1 MLAQTPETTTALEV
15 NLQHRRKCPKSTHA
29 RILAGTRIPFR
40 LSVLLGTLICL
51 GLTACAG
58 TAKGVRKSS
67 MDTGQTTLPASRVNA
82 LVDLPG
88 AMIVI
93 RYPAVVLEEAEESYY
108 RAYVD
113 QSIGGDVSIT
123 HQHRKDT
130 RHLAR
135 SVIAKSSYFAMSLYA
150 ELRDILP
157 ANKVLLSPHLIYR
170 GASGASSRPLLA
182 SEEVPSAIVIDF
194 NIYTF
199 PDASQLMDSP
209 PITLG
214 DVVTPMFVIHG
225 DIWTQAP
232 SFGLL
237 LASEHLMDSSWE
249 LSVTQASQQADS
261 LLSGYS
267 DSFNRPLDFVFFL
280 ESRQK
285 APLAIPQ
292 KGATGGSRG
301 GAGDVMAVGN
311 YPLEKIRMDAAL
323 VAGLDDA
330 GLSDPFAVA
339 FVKNAA
345 QRVIAEL
352 QSLDINRSTF
362 MSRYRAYARFDPEL
376 ATAFLAQAE
385 GEEFRSRLELAQA
398 VIDAEV
404 KFLTAQSERMFRGTY
419 FGEFGKSIR
428 SLIAAEYG
436 VLEKRREL
444 ARLQNLTTALTV
456 ATLAGTGYAVGSVG
470 SGVASA
476 IPWAGAAATLGFS
489 SILALNNNREA
500 RMQSYAI
507 GESFMSQMA
516 PDLQRYISVQS
527 EVVLSEKDIFARSYG
542 EFESQVVTLYG
553 ETVRSLPPSNRG
565 HCEFDYPGADEVGVW
580 RGECKRSKAHGR
592 GYGVVLTRGGQLLE
606 YFGDAKGGLAEGQGA
621 LISTGA
627 GSPPVLFEGEFKNGL
642 PDGVLRISE
651 AGKSPRI
658 RNFFQ
663 GVEGGRADGRQWQG
677 IAFP

>member
-1 MLAQTPETTTALEV
+1 LEV
-15 NLQHRRKCPKSTHA
+15 ILQHHRKIQNS
-29 RILAGTRIPFR
+29 RLASPFITFR
-40 LSVLLGTLICL
+40 LSVLLVILVSL
-51 GLTACAG
+51 GLGACAG

-67 MDTGQTTLPASRVNA
+67 IDTGETTLPSEPLGTIADVSGA
-82 LVDLPG
+82 LV
-88 AMIVI
+88 VI

-113 QSIGGDVSIT
+113 QSIGGEVSIT

-170 GASGASSRPLLA
+170 GESGASSRPLLA

-209 PITLG
+209 PITVG

-225 DIWTQAP
+225 DSWIQPPT
-232 SFGLL
+232 FGLL
-237 LASEHLMDSSWE
+237 LASDDLMDSSWK
-249 LSVTQASQQADS
+249 LSLTQAQQQADS

-267 DSFNRPLDFVFFL
+267 DSFDRPLDFVFFL
-280 ESRQK
+280 ESREGN
-285 APLAIPQ
+285 AWSIPQ
-292 KGATGGSRG
+292 RAVT
-301 GAGDVMAVGN
+301 AGVLEVPAVDN

-330 GLSDPFAVA
+330 GLNDPFAAA
-339 FVKNAA
+339 FAQNAA
-345 QRVIAEL
+345 KRVIAKL
-352 QSLDINRSTF
+352 QTMDLNRATF
-362 MSRYRAYARFDPEL
+362 MSRYRAYERFDQEL
-376 ATAFLAQAE
+376 ATAFLAQAD
-385 GEEFRSRLELAQA
+385 GEEFRARLELAQA
-398 VIDAEV
+398 VIDAEL
-404 KFLTAQSERMFRGTY
+404 KFLTAQSERMYRGSY
-419 FGEFGKSIR
+419 FGDFGKSLR

-444 ARLQNLTTALTV
+444 AKLQNLTTALTV
-456 ATLAGTGYAVGSVG
+456 VTVAGAAYAT
-470 SGVASA
+470 SGVASGVSSA
-476 IPWAGAAATLGFS
+476 VPWAGAAATLGFS
-489 SILALNNNREA
+489 SILALSNNREA

-507 GESFMSQMA
+507 GENFMSQMA

-553 ETVRSLPPSNRG
+553 ETVRSIPDSNRG
-565 HCEFDYPGADEVGVW
+565 RCEFDYPGAEEAGLW
-580 RGECKRSKAHGR
+580 RGDCKRGKANGR
-592 GYGVVLTRGGQLLE
+592 GYGVVRTPAGQLLE
-606 YFGDAKGGLAEGQGA
+606 YFGDAKAGLAEGQGA
-621 LISTGA
+621 LISPA
-627 GSPPVLFEGEFKNGL
+627 AVGSPPVLFEGDFKKGL
-642 PDGVLRISE
+642 ADGVLRVTE

-658 RNFFQ
+658 RTFSQ
-663 GVEGGRADGRQWQG
+663 GVEGGRAEGTQWRA
-677 IAFP
+677 IAYP

>member
-1 MLAQTPETTTALEV
+1 MATALEV
-15 NLQHRRKCPKSTHA
+15 NLQHHRKCPGST
-29 RILAGTRIPFR
+29 LANTPA
-40 LSVLLGTLICL
+40 GTLIPLRLNLLLVMLIFL
-51 GLTACAG
+51 GLSACAG

-67 MDTGQTTLPASRVNA
+67 MDTGQTTPVASAVDA
-82 LVDLPG
+82 ITDLPG
-88 AMIVI
+88 ALVVI

-150 ELRDILP
+150 ELRDKLP

-170 GASGASSRPLLA
+170 GESGASTRPLLA
-182 SEEVPSAIVIDF
+182 SEEVPSAIVVDF

-209 PITLG
+209 PITVG

-225 DIWTQAP
+225 DSWMQPPT
-232 SFGLL
+232 FGLL
-237 LASEHLMDSSWE
+237 LASEDLMDSSWE
-249 LSVTQASQQADS
+249 LSFIQASQQANS

-267 DSFNRPLDFVFFL
+267 DRFNRPLDFVHYL
-280 ESRQK
+280 ESRIK
-285 APLAIPQ
+285 APLAVSQ
-292 KGATGGSRG
+292 RGAAG
-301 GAGDVMAVGN
+301 GAQNVMAVNN
-311 YPLEKIRMDAAL
+311 YSLEKIRMDATL
-323 VAGLDDA
+323 VAGLDDS

-339 FVKNAA
+339 FARNAA
-345 QRVIAEL
+345 QRVIAQL
-352 QSLDINRSTF
+352 HSLDLNRATF
-362 MSRYRAYARFDPEL
+362 MSRYRAYARFDLEL
-376 ATAFLAQAE
+376 ATAFLAQE
-385 GEEFRSRLELAQA
+385 DGEEFRARLELAQA
-398 VIDAEV
+398 VIDAEL

-419 FGEFGKSIR
+419 YGEFGKSIR

-456 ATLAGTGYAVGSVG
+456 VTVAGAAYAT
-470 SGVASA
+470 SGVASGVSSA
-476 IPWAGAAATLGFS
+476 VPWAGAAATLGFS

-542 EFESQVVTLYG
+542 EFETQVVTLYG
-553 ETVRSLPPSNRG
+553 ETARSLPTSNRG

-580 RGECKRSKAHGR
+580 RGDCKRGKAHGR
-592 GYGVVLTRGGQLLE
+592 GYGIVRNRNGKLLE
-606 YFGDAKGGLAEGQGA
+606 YFGDARTGLAEGQGA
-621 LISTGA
+621 MVSPGA
-627 GSPPVLFEGEFKNGL
+627 ASSSPMLFEGEFKKGL
-642 PDGVLRISE
+642 PDGVLRVSE
-651 AGKSPRI
+651 VGKSPRI
-658 RNFFQ
+658 RNFNQ
-663 GVEGGRADGRQWQG
+663 GVEAGRADDKQWR
-677 IAFP
+677 APVYP

>member
-1 MLAQTPETTTALEV
+1 MLAQSPEKTVALEV
-15 NLQHRRKCPKSTHA
+15 ILQHHRKCQTSA
-29 RILAGTRIPFR
+29 LASPRIPFR
-40 LSVLLGTLICL
+40 LSALLVILISL
-51 GLTACAG
+51 GLSACAG

-67 MDTGQTTLPASRVNA
+67 MDTGQTAALASTVDA
-82 LVDLPG
+82 IADLPG
-88 AMIVI
+88 ALVVI

-135 SVIAKSSYFAMSLYA
+135 SVIAKSSYFAMTLYA

-170 GASGASSRPLLA
+170 GESGASSRPLLA

-209 PITLG
+209 PITVG
-214 DVVTPMFVIHG
+214 DVVTPMFVIQG

-237 LASEHLMDSSWE
+237 LASEDLLESSWA
-249 LSVTQASQQADS
+249 LSVTQASHQANS

-267 DSFNRPLDFVFFL
+267 DGFNRPLDFVHYL
-280 ESRQK
+280 ESRVN
-285 APLAIPQ
+285 APLAISQ
-292 KGATGGSRG
+292 RGTAGGVQ
-301 GAGDVMAVGN
+301 DVQAVDN
-311 YPLEKIRMDAAL
+311 YPLEKIRMDAML

-330 GLSDPFAVA
+330 GLSDPFAAA
-339 FVKNAA
+339 FARNAA

-352 QSLDINRSTF
+352 QSLELNRATF

-376 ATAFLAQAE
+376 ATAFLAGADS
-385 GEEFRSRLELAQA
+385 EEFRYRLELAQA
-398 VIDAEV
+398 VIDAEL
-404 KFLTAQSERMFRGTY
+404 KFLSAQSERMFRGTY
-419 FGEFGKSIR
+419 YGEFGKSIR

-444 ARLQNLTTALTV
+444 ATLQNLTTALTV
-456 ATLAGTGYAVGSVG
+456 VTVAGAAYAT
-470 SGVASA
+470 SGVASGVSSA

-489 SILALNNNREA
+489 SILALSNNREA

-542 EFESQVVTLYG
+542 EFESQIVTLYG
-553 ETVRSLPPSNRG
+553 ETARSLPSSNRG
-565 HCEFDYPGADEVGVW
+565 LCEFDSADADEAGVW
-580 RGECKRSKAHGR
+580 RGDCKRGKAHGR
-592 GYGVVLTRGGQLLE
+592 GYGVIRTRDGRLLE
-606 YFGDAKGGLAEGQGA
+606 YFGDAKAGMAEGQGA
-621 LISTGA
+621 LISPGAA
-627 GSPPVLFEGEFKNGL
+627 GSPPLLFEGEFSKGL
-642 PDGVLRISE
+642 PDGVVRVSE
-651 AGKSPRI
+651 AGSSPRI
-658 RNFFQ
+658 RNFKQ
-663 GVEGGRADGRQWQG
+663 GVEGGRADGNQWR
-677 IAFP
+677 APFYP